1 MASLKRKF
9 HTRYDPPPSPGIEFK
24 EPTMT
29 QQHFRDECDINKI
42 VERAVRTGDTT
53 VFTSAQRAEFYD
65 ASAITD
71 YVDAMALIDDVH
83 DDFKSLPSTI
93 RSMFGNNVKQY
104 VEWMSNPANW
114 NKAREL
120 GLLSGGEESAT
131 ERASVRESSP
141 APASPR
147 ERSGADVNKASNAG
161 SEPAK
166 PADGS

>member
-1 MASLKRKF
+1 MRTSKPKF
-9 HTRYDPPPSPGIEFK
+9 HTRYNPPPSPGIEFT

-29 QQHFRDECDINKI
+29 QQHFRDECDVNKI
-42 VERAVRTGDTT
+42 VERAIRTGDTT
-53 VFTSAQRAEFYD
+53 VFTSAQRGEFYD

-71 YVDAMALIDDVH
+71 YVDAMALIDDVN
-83 DDFKSLPSTI
+83 DDFNSLPSTI

-104 VEWMSNPANW
+104 VEWMSDPQNW
-114 NKAREL
+114 SKAREL
-120 GLLSGGEESAT
+120 GLLSGGEVSAT
-131 ERASVRESSP
+131 EPKVRESEP

-147 ERSGADVNKASNAG
+147 ERSGADVNNSANAG

>member
-1 MASLKRKF
+1 MKPLKRKF

-42 VERAVRTGDTT
+42 VERAIRTGDTT

-71 YVDAMALIDDVH
+71 YVDAMALIDDVN
-83 DDFKSLPSTI
+83 DDFNSLPSTI

-114 NKAREL
+114 SKAREL

-147 ERSGADVNKASNAG
+147 ERERTSESSPKGESEKSANNDAG
-161 SEPAK
+161 S
-166 PADGS
+166 

>member
-1 MASLKRKF
+1 
-9 HTRYDPPPSPGIEFK
+9 
-24 EPTMT
+24 
-29 QQHFRDECDINKI
+29 
-42 VERAVRTGDTT
+42 TT
-53 VFTSAQRAEFYD
+53 VFTSAQRADFYD
-65 ASAITD
+65 ASSITD
-71 YVDAMALIDDVH
+71 YVDAMALIDDVN
-83 DDFKSLPSTI
+83 DDFNSLPSTI

-147 ERSGADVNKASNAG
+147 ERERTSESSPKGESEKSANNDAG
-161 SEPAK
+161 S
-166 PADGS
+166 

>member
-1 MASLKRKF
+1 MRTLKRKF

-42 VERAVRTGDTT
+42 VERAIRTGDTT

-114 NKAREL
+114 NQAREL
-120 GLLSGGEESAT
+120 GLLSGGEVSAT
-131 ERASVRESSP
+131 EPKVRESEP

-147 ERSGADVNKASNAG
+147 ERSGAEMNKAPDAG

-166 PADGS
+166 T

>member
-1 MASLKRKF
+1 MKPLKRKF
-9 HTRYDPPPSPGIEFK
+9 HTRYDPPQSPGIEFK

-42 VERAVRTGDTT
+42 VERAIRTGDTT

-65 ASAITD
+65 ASVITD
-71 YVDAMALIDDVH
+71 YVDAMALIDDVN
-83 DDFKSLPSTI
+83 DDFNSLPSTI

-147 ERSGADVNKASNAG
+147 ERERTSESSPKGESEKSANNDAG
-161 SEPAK
+161 S
-166 PADGS
+166 

>member
-1 MASLKRKF
+1 MATSKPKF
-9 HTRYDPPPSPGIEFK
+9 HTRYNPPPSPGIVFE

-42 VERAVRTGDTT
+42 VERAIRTGDTT

-71 YVDAMALIDDVH
+71 YVDAMALIDDVN
-83 DDFKSLPSTI
+83 DDFNSLPSTI

-104 VEWMSNPANW
+104 VEWMSNPQNW
-114 NKAREL
+114 SKAREL
-120 GLLSGGEESAT
+120 GLLSGGEVSAT
-131 ERASVRESSP
+131 EPKVRESEP

-147 ERSGADVNKASNAG
+147 ERSGADVNNSANAG

>member
-1 MASLKRKF
+1 MAALRLKF
-9 HTRYDPPPSPGIEFK
+9 HTRYNPPPSPGIVFE
-24 EPTMT
+24 EATMT

-42 VERAVRTGDTT
+42 VERALRTGDTT

-65 ASAITD
+65 ASAVTD
-71 YVDAMALIDDVH
+71 YADAMALIDDVN
-83 DDFKSLPSTI
+83 DDFNSLPSAI
-93 RSMFGNNVKQY
+93 RSMFGNNVSQY
-104 VEWMSNPANW
+104 VEFMSNPANW
-114 NKAREL
+114 DKAREL

-147 ERSGADVNKASNAG
+147 ERSDVDVNKASNAG